1 MKKFISIML
10 VLVLTLGVLAG
21 CSGGSSGGVKNGGIK
36 SNDLK
41 DSSETQQRWLRIPDS
56 STNVCKLVINPDE
69 YSGGASGNFNRLPL
83 NLGLL
88 DDSKAVTKT
97 FNDLIF
103 VVESKSANGVGGT
116 EVFVPVY
123 DQEAEDVN
131 TRYTV
136 KKMTLDVDGTKVS
149 ATIGDGD
156 ETSTQ
161 NITMRDK
168 VPVDFQTDI
177 VAVVDIISSSG
188 VKWKVTG
195 ASQKPTYTILAQN
208 DTDAT
213 GHFAFNLTEILS
225 QQVTEEDD
233 ISVMTLNVTL
243 SVIGAGSPLVFQD
256 YKILSIERGFQY
268 AAENAATTWYPY
280 GIVSTLTYPNGTAAE
295 VMDYFA
301 NYSCVARRI
310 TFKKDGSFYLAGKV
324 YGKLTYDDKQNLM
337 IVEGDGF
344 NYVVSPKRKQYI
356 TFYDSESD
364 FLTRSN
370 GTSEPTA
377 STQYWTVGCGR
388 IEIDTDLYVSVALDA
403 TKSVEELCE
412 EAKDAVGA
420 GKTAKRIE
428 ENIAYWDKYLAS
440 ITIPSELIL
449 ASAPEKE

>member
-10 VLVLTLGVLAG
+10 VLLLALGIMVGCAG
-21 CSGGSSGGVKNGGIK
+21 GDSGGVKNGGIK
-36 SNDLK
+36 SDDLK
-41 DSSETQQRWLRIPDS
+41 DSSATQQRWLRLPDT
-56 STNVCKLVINPDE
+56 STKVCKLVINPDE
-69 YSGGASGNFNRLPL
+69 YSGGSSGNFNRLPL

-88 DDSKAVTKT
+88 DDAKSVTKSL
-97 FNDLIF
+97 NDLIF

-116 EVFVPVY
+116 EVFLPVY
-123 DQEAEDVN
+123 DQDAEDVN

-149 ATIGDGD
+149 ATIPGGD
-156 ETSTQ
+156 ESSTQ

-168 VPVDFQTDI
+168 IPVDFQTDI
-177 VAVVDIISSSG
+177 VAVVDVISASG
-188 VKWKVTG
+188 AKWKVTG
-195 ASQKPTYTILAQN
+195 ASQKPTYSILAQN

-225 QQVTEEDD
+225 QQVTAEDD

-243 SVIGAGSPLVFQD
+243 SVIGAGPLVFQD
-256 YKILSIERGFQY
+256 YKVLSIERGFQY
-268 AAENAATTWYPY
+268 AAADASTTWYPY
-280 GIVSTLTYPNGTAAE
+280 GIVSTLEYPNGTAAE

-301 NYSCVARRI
+301 GYRTVARRI

-344 NYVVSPKRKQYI
+344 NYVISPKRKQYI
-356 TFYDSESD
+356 TFYDSEADMLS
-364 FLTRSN
+364 RSN
-370 GTSEPTA
+370 GTSEPTS

-388 IEIDTDLYVSVALDA
+388 IEVDTDLYVAIALDA
-403 TKSVEELCE
+403 TTPVEQLCE
-412 EAKDAVGA
+412 EAKEAVGA

-428 ENIAYWDKYLAS
+428 ENILYWDKYLAA
-440 ITIPSELIL
+440 ITIPSDLIL
-449 ASAPEKE
+449 ASAPEKQ

>member
-10 VLVLTLGVLAG
+10 VLLLTLGLMVGCAG
-21 CSGGSSGGVKNGGIK
+21 GDNGGVKNGGIK

-41 DSSETQQRWLRIPDS
+41 DSSATQQRWLRLPDTS
-56 STNVCKLVINPDE
+56 NHVCNLVINPDE
-69 YSGGASGNFNRLPL
+69 YSGGSAGNYNRLPL
-83 NLGLL
+83 NLGIL
-88 DDSKAVTKT
+88 DGDKKVTKT
-97 FNDLIF
+97 LNDLIF

-116 EVFVPVY
+116 ELFVPVY
-123 DQEAEDVN
+123 DQDAEDVN

-149 ATIGDGD
+149 ATIPDGD
-156 ETSTQ
+156 ETATQ
-161 NITMRDK
+161 NITMREK
-168 VPVDFQTDI
+168 IAVDFQTDI
-177 VAVVDIISSSG
+177 VAVVDVVSSSG

-195 ASQKPTYTILAQN
+195 ASQKPTYSILAQN

-225 QQVTEEDD
+225 QQVTADDD
-233 ISVMTLNVTL
+233 ISAMTLNVTL

-256 YKILSIERGFQY
+256 YKVLSIEKGFQY
-268 AAENAATTWYPY
+268 AAADASTTWYPY
-280 GIVSTLTYPNGTAAE
+280 GIVSTLEYPNGTAAE

-301 NYSCVARRI
+301 GYRTVARRI

-356 TFYDSESD
+356 TFFNSEADLLSR
-364 FLTRSN
+364 TN
-370 GTSEPTA
+370 GTSEPTE
-377 STQYWTVGCGR
+377 STQYWSVGCGR
-388 IEIDTDLYVSVALDA
+388 IELDTDLYVSVALDA
-403 TKSVEELCE
+403 TASVEELCE

-428 ENIAYWDKYLAS
+428 GNIDYWDKYLAA
-440 ITIPSELIL
+440 ITIPSDLIL